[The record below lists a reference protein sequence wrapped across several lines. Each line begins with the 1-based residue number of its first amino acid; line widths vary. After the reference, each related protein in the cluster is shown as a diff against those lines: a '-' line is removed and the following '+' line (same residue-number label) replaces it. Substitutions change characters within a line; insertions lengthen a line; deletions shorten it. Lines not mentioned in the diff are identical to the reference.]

1 MRARIA
7 FAARRLLSGRKFS
20 IHAATTAACSHH
32 CFGGKADV
40 IDAEN
45 LNAWRQSVAMLSEVF
60 GFLNVEFIN
69 VRKSGDRVAIPLWRK
84 PLLQL
89 V

>member
-1 MRARIA
+1 MNES
-7 FAARRLLSGRKFS
+7 FQYTRRPPLPVPS
-20 IHAATTAACSHH
+20 H

-69 VRKSGDRVAIPLWRK
+69 VCKSGDRVAIPLWRK

>member
-1 MRARIA
+1 MWKTECV
-7 FAARRLLSGRKFS
+7 AAGCPVL
-20 IHAATTAACSHH
+20 
-32 CFGGKADV
+32 GKV
-40 IDAEN
+40 
-45 LNAWRQSVAMLSEVF
+45 L

-69 VRKSGDRVAIPLWRK
+69 VRKSGDRVVIPLWRK